1 MNPDPN
7 QPHVPSENPVSEVP
21 QGPVESSSPPV
32 DVPAPSSIPPQVPVV
47 DPSEP
52 IQPVNPFFNAANT
65 ATVPPANLNV
75 PTDPAM
81 PISAVEGTPVVG
93 GASSAKKINKKLL
106 LIIGA
111 GVILLLVIAAVLVYF
126 LYFNITKADYQK
138 AFTASAE
145 LVTLEA
151 KSRDSLASI
160 TGSDGKQPSFATV
173 AESTK
178 AVTDT
183 TDAFTAYQTAVKSYD
198 QQKAL
203 HDGDVGKAYKD
214 FKTKYNTYQ
223 TYTLAYTKSINSTLA
238 AFIKCTDIFKVESNN
253 GQSETPTY
261 DKYKKQSDDCRV
273 VLVSAQNTADPDWK
287 SFITAYITY
296 LDEGVPVYK
305 DIYAS
310 IAANDYNGVVS
321 KFSALTPVTKKLTD
335 ATKLLADSITKR
347 FKDTDGSAQ
356 SFKVVTDLLDK
367 KANQ

>member
-1 MNPDPN
+1 MNPDIN

-21 QGPVESSSPPV
+21 HGPVEPISPPV
-32 DVPAPSSIPPQVPVV
+32 DVPAQSSVPPQAPVA
-47 DPSEP
+47 DLSAP

-75 PTDPAM
+75 PTDPTI
-81 PISAVEGTPVVG
+81 PISPVEGTPVVG
-93 GASSAKKINKKLL
+93 GVPSAKKINKKLI

-111 GVILLLVIAAVLVYF
+111 GVVLLLVIAAVLVYF

-138 AFTASAE
+138 AFTASSE

-203 HDGDVGKAYKD
+203 HDGDVGKAYKE
-214 FKTKYNTYQ
+214 FKTKYNNYQ

-261 DKYKKQSDDCRV
+261 DKYKKQSDDCRA

-321 KFSALTPVTKKLTD
+321 KFSALTPITKKLTD
-335 ATKLLADSITKR
+335 ATKLLADNITKR